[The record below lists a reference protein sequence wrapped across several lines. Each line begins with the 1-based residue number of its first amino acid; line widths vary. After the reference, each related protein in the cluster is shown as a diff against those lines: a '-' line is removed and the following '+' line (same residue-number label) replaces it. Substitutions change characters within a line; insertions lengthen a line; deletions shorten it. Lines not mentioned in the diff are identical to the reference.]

1 MFLEVVIE
9 FVSDD
14 TGLNL
19 CPAFFYV
26 DVENGIHV
34 PSCIE
39 HRTVAYDLAG
49 EGSSCGSRD
58 QWLTGSDQCD
68 HLFCGGRKSNVLWCF
83 LVNGSILRIGAL
95 E

>member
-39 HRTVAYDLAG
+39 HRTVAYDLARRG
-49 EGSSCGSRD
+49 KFLRLEGS
-58 QWLTGSDQCD
+58 
-68 HLFCGGRKSNVLWCF
+68 VAY
-83 LVNGSILRIGAL
+83 RI
-95 E
+95 